1 MPSPPELF
9 GKGLEFTGVHEEI
22 NAGERDEIS
31 TCFDGEAADTNRSVV
46 LQFGRLRAECRIS
59 GLS

>member
-22 NAGERDEIS
+22 NAGERDEICFS
-31 TCFDGEAADTNRSVV
+31 TAGRPTIAD
-46 LQFGRLRAECRIS
+46 Q
-59 GLS
+59 